1 MKLVRVSMSKIPLN
15 KRKFCDRPKL
25 FRHYLRPKSL
35 LTVLLN
41 YNLVIEWF
49 IWNIPYEIC
58 EDSFGTQFEVSG
70 KAVQFGEAV
79 YSNSEAQ
86 DSSTAVHKD
95 LQGGTGTEILLAG
108 QNKC

>member
-1 MKLVRVSMSKIPLN
+1 MI
-15 KRKFCDRPKL
+15 
-25 FRHYLRPKSL
+25 
-35 LTVLLN
+35 VLLN
-41 YNLVIEWF
+41 YNLIRELS

-70 KAVQFGEAV
+70 KAVQLGEAV
-79 YSNSEAQ
+79 YSNSAAQ

-108 QNKC
+108 QK